1 MNARRMLWAAALIGG
16 IASPLLTHWALTV
29 GLPLA
34 VVVSLIVLQMV
45 AAYWFVFTH
54 VPGRYY
60 MTALGALGL
69 CSAALL
75 FMRLEGGLAL
85 SAALTHTLMYVL
97 LLTLFGTSLLPRREP
112 LVTRFARQI
121 HGPLADGVRHY
132 TRVVTRAWCVFFALQ
147 LLVSA
152 LLFTWAPLPWWS
164 LFVNVL
170 NLPLVC
176 MMFLAERLSRPLW
189 VADPPREE
197 FARLMELVQMLKKQV
212 ALRDTGIS

>member
-1 MNARRMLWAAALIGG
+1 MNARQMLWAAALTGG

-34 VVVSLIVLQMV
+34 AVSTLIVLQMV
-45 AAYWFVFTH
+45 GAYWLVFSH
-54 VPGRYY
+54 VHGPYR
-60 MTALGALGL
+60 TSALSVLGL
-69 CSAALL
+69 CSAALF

-85 SAALTHTLMYVL
+85 SAALTHALIYVFL
-97 LLTLFGTSLLPRREP
+97 LVLFGTSLLPQREP
-112 LVTRFARQI
+112 LVTHFACQI
-121 HGPLADGVRHY
+121 HGPLADGIRHY
-132 TRVVTRAWCVFFALQ
+132 TRAVTRAWCVFFALQ

-152 LLFTWAPLPWWS
+152 LLIIWAPLQWWS

-170 NLPLVC
+170 NAPLVC

-197 FARLMELVQMLKKQV
+197 FAKVMELVAVMNKQV
-212 ALRDTGIS
+212 VLRNTGNG